1 MKRLAELR
9 EHLLAAP
16 LGLKADT
23 LVTFVNLG
31 NVHRHVDGESRS
43 LRFTYPANVIAEQ
56 FSGNPVTVALFL
68 WDWLEEFQPGLA
80 PDAVTFEAD
89 ILNTDAADIAF
100 SVRMSETWAVETVD
114 GEHRLT
120 LQPEPRLDT
129 DSLTGF
135 SEGT

>member
-1 MKRLAELR
+1 MKRLADLR

-16 LGLKADT
+16 LGFKADT
-23 LVTFVNLG
+23 LVTFADSGTVL
-31 NVHRHVDGESRS
+31 RYVDGESRS
-43 LRFTYPANVIAEQ
+43 LRLTYRADVLAEMFT
-56 FSGNPVTVALFL
+56 GNPVTVALFL

-80 PDAVTFEAD
+80 PDAVTFDAD

-100 SVRMSETWAVETVD
+100 SVPLSETWAVETVD
-114 GEHRLT
+114 GDHRLT
-120 LQPEPRLDT
+120 LQPEPRIDA

>member
-1 MKRLAELR
+1 MKRLADLR

-16 LGLKADT
+16 LGLEADT
-23 LVTFVNLG
+23 LLTFVDAG
-31 NVHRHVDGESRS
+31 TVRRHVDGNSRS
-43 LRFTYPANVIAEQ
+43 LSLTYTANVIAEQ
-56 FSGNPVTVALFL
+56 FNGNPVTVALFL

-100 SVRMSETWAVETVD
+100 SVRMSETWAVETVND
-114 GEHRLT
+114 DHRLT
-120 LQPEPRLDT
+120 LQPEPRIDT